1 MKKIILLTLFGTLFT
16 LNLHCQTDVDSEI
29 RDFIITTEKSE
40 KFPQLSIY
48 AYEVVSNEEW
58 NIKAY
63 KGIYRIGGFIDHSYT
78 HLLFIDGRKK
88 YFIDTYK
95 TTDIDVLKQI
105 LSLFEKSEY
114 KYTDREKLLYI
125 EDVLYILEENK
136 DRIPW

>member
-1 MKKIILLTLFGTLFT
+1 MKKLILLTFLGTLFT
-16 LNLHCQTDVDSEI
+16 LNIHSQTDVDSEI
-29 RDFIITTEKSE
+29 RDFILSTERKE
-40 KFPQLSIY
+40 HFPQLSIY

-58 NIKAY
+58 NIKSY

-88 YFIDTYK
+88 YFINTYK

-125 EDVLYILEENK
+125 EDILYILEENK

>member
-29 RDFIITTEKSE
+29 RDFILSTERKE
-40 KFPQLSIY
+40 HFPQLSIY

-95 TTDIDVLKQI
+95 
-105 LSLFEKSEY
+105 
-114 KYTDREKLLYI
+114 LYM
-125 EDVLYILEENK
+125 N
-136 DRIPW
+136 IPEQYL